1 MDEDDRPP
9 GRSWW
14 IDALDPVEN
23 LRALSDARA
32 FGRRAAEQLADRM
45 AGDGAGAGG
54 NGDGGEQGGP
64 ELDALLRR
72 LRADSLRAADLWA
85 DLVDGAAAMIGAV
98 ASRVP
103 GLGDGAAGRDDDV
116 VLGPVA
122 PGGVARRVFWIDNPA
137 AAPIDDVRPHC
148 GPLRCSDGAE
158 LPGAVTFD
166 PMALAPLPA
175 RSRCGVEVVVA
186 IPADAAP
193 GRYVTMVLVTNL
205 PAVALPLCVAVAV
218 DEGTG

>member
-14 IDALDPVEN
+14 IDALNPVEN
-23 LRALSDARA
+23 LRALSDARS
-32 FGRRAAEQLADRM
+32 FGRRAAEELADRM
-45 AGDGAGAGG
+45 VEGPGAGVDGDGAG
-54 NGDGGEQGGP
+54 QGGP

-103 GLGDGAAGRDDDV
+103 GLGNGAAGRDDDV

-137 AAPIDDVRPHC
+137 AAPVDDVRPHC
-148 GPLRCSDGAE
+148 GPLRASDGAE
-158 LPGAVTFD
+158 LIDAVAFD
-166 PMALAPLPA
+166 PVLLAPLPA
-175 RSRCGVEVVVA
+175 RSRCGVEVVVT
-186 IPADAAP
+186 IPGDAAP
-193 GRYVTMVLVTNL
+193 GRYLTMVLVTNL
-205 PAVALPLCVAVAV
+205 PAVALPLSVAVAV